1 MLSGDTM
8 KPILYSLDIES
19 RTAQAQTFVDRCDRT
34 IHLHPR
40 GSALPLH
47 GAVCSFAYEDIGK
60 TDVWLSIN
68 GLVQEGNGLLLQDPA
83 RYPSPTTEKSRM
95 IRRLSMSFPVERK
108 LIVDIVPFTGEPANL
123 YTCVSYIDR
132 GILGYA
138 HNYAWRANY
147 DEECEDG
154 QVRRAHDPKTI
165 APKLAPWC
173 RVDYVALEVP
183 SRLVAFSETEEE
195 LLAYRQRKD
204 HLFDTERNPGRIITR
219 LADTAHAFES
229 RALALLGALQTV
241 PETHVIVTNLA
252 SYAAT
257 VRARIRAAGF
267 RHRCT
272 SYAKLPD
279 GPIGGVVYMEAPIV
293 GAHRRLDLES
303 RVRRG
308 GATTW
313 LLGTTGVD
321 RYLHG
326 ETQREIRA
334 IDALVMELR
343 DE

>member
-1 MLSGDTM
+1 M
-8 KPILYSLDIES
+8 KPFLYSLDPRARVS
-19 RTAQAQTFVDRCDRT
+19 QAQAFIDDCERT

-40 GSALPLH
+40 GAALSLK
-47 GAVCSFAYEDIGK
+47 GAVFGFAYEDIGK
-60 TDVWLSIN
+60 TDVWLSIHS
-68 GLVQEGNGLLLQDPA
+68 LVGDGCGLLLQDPA

-108 LIVDIVPFTGEPANL
+108 LIVDIVPFTEGPESL

-173 RVDYVALEVP
+173 QIDYAALEVP
-183 SRLVAFSETEEE
+183 SRLVAFSETDEE
-195 LLAYRQRKD
+195 LEVYRKRRD
-204 HLFDTERNPGRIITR
+204 HLFNTERNPGRIITR
-219 LADTAHAFES
+219 LADTAHAFNS
-229 RALALLGALQTV
+229 RRQALLRVLPEV
-241 PETHVIVTNLA
+241 PDTHVIVTNLA
-252 SYAAT
+252 SEALS
-257 VRARIRAAGF
+257 VRALIKEAGF

-272 SYAKLPD
+272 SYAKLPGWPVD
-279 GPIGGVVYMEAPIV
+279 GVVYLEAPIV

-303 RVRRG
+303 RIGEG
-308 GATTW
+308 GRSTW

-321 RYLHG
+321 RHLHG
-326 ETQREIRA
+326 ETQREIKV
-334 IDALVMELR
+334 IDALVKELR
-343 DE
+343 HEQ